1 MRRIVATFMT
11 GLIIIGSST
20 VAFSATNV
28 TLNGAPSSYALQG
41 IEQLAKYDQ
50 LRQDAFSGYQ
60 SAISR
65 QNFIYLAVRLYE
77 LLNNL
82 VIDVNPA
89 ISFSDTDDLYALKG
103 ATIGITSGIG
113 DGKFG
118 PNILLTREQMATM
131 MVKVLELSGIDLK
144 PTSTPF
150 LDDAQISAYAKLA
163 IYKAANYKIIN
174 GYNNLVTP
182 KGDAKTEQV
191 LLIYKNMFDTF
202 GSSVGSELTFNTT
215 GEMENYLI
223 KTYPTHTLNGYVV
236 AFDSF
241 KVIEKSDGSLAVNAT
256 FEKSNL
262 TTYIDAEKAGLRALA
277 DAARVRCQE
286 ISKLFGKKVTLSYI
300 YSYYQA
306 TIPEAF
312 DTNFLYDEPIFY
324 DYNVYKWGIYYPMLA
339 VWSDKDIY
347 YTWKAAYMFD

>member
-1 MRRIVATFMT
+1 MRRIVATFLI
-11 GLIIIGSST
+11 GLIILGSSSIT
-20 VAFSATNV
+20 SMNIAFATINA
-28 TLNGAPSSYALQG
+28 TLNATPTSYALGG
-41 IEQLAKYDQ
+41 IEQLAKYDH
-50 LRQDAFSGYQ
+50 LRQEAFSGYQ

-77 LLNNL
+77 NLNNL
-82 VIDVNPA
+82 EIQANPT

-163 IYKAANYKIIN
+163 IYKASNYKIIN
-174 GYNNLVTP
+174 GYNNFVTP

-202 GSSVGSELTFNTT
+202 GASFDSGMYIKIT
-215 GEMENYLI
+215 GEM
-223 KTYPTHTLNGYVV
+223 
-236 AFDSF
+236 
-241 KVIEKSDGSLAVNAT
+241 
-256 FEKSNL
+256 
-262 TTYIDAEKAGLRALA
+262 
-277 DAARVRCQE
+277 
-286 ISKLFGKKVTLSYI
+286 
-300 YSYYQA
+300 
-306 TIPEAF
+306 
-312 DTNFLYDEPIFY
+312 
-324 DYNVYKWGIYYPMLA
+324 
-339 VWSDKDIY
+339 
-347 YTWKAAYMFD
+347 

>member
-1 MRRIVATFMT
+1 MKQNVAKLLI
-11 GLIIIGSST
+11 GLILLGSSN
-20 VAFSATNV
+20 FSFAVTNT
-28 TLNGAPSSYALQG
+28 TLNGMPSGYAQLG
-41 IEQLAKYDQ
+41 IEQLAKYEH
-50 LRQDAFSGYQ
+50 LRQEAFSDYQ

-77 LLNNL
+77 TLNNQM
-82 VIDVNPA
+82 VEVNPA
-89 ISFSDTDDLYALKG
+89 LSFSDTDDLYALKG
-103 ATIGITSGIG
+103 ATVGITSGIG

-150 LDDAQISAYAKLA
+150 LDDAMISPYAKIP

-191 LLIYKNMFDTF
+191 LLIYKNMFDAF
-202 GSSVGSELTFNTT
+202 GSSDGSELSFKSS
-215 GEMENYLI
+215 GEIANYLI

-236 AFDSF
+236 AFDSY
-241 KVIEKSDGSLAVNAT
+241 KVIEKSDGSLAINAT

-262 TTYIDAEKAGLRALA
+262 TTYFEAEKAGLRTLA
-277 DAARVRCQE
+277 DAARARCQE
-286 ISKLFGKKVTLSYI
+286 FSKLLGKKVTLSYI

-306 TIPEAF
+306 TNPEAF
-312 DTNFLYDEPIFY
+312 DTNYLYDEPIFY